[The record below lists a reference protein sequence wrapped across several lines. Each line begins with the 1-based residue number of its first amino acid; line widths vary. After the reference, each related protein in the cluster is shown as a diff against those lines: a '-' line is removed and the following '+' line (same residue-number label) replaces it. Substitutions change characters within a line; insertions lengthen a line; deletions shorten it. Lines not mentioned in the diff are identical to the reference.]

1 MGHRTVADEERK
13 GPPLLFTS
21 LDSSA
26 AGTPD
31 EPDFDPAQRLQGAWR
46 LVRLF
51 LTVNAIVIGTFMSS
65 CGTFL
70 AVSQV
75 VRTPLGPS
83 SRSAPGVIV
92 AHKRSGFG
100 TRHSAYV
107 YAPVVRFTVDGREFE
122 ITSRLST
129 NKPPPVGQ
137 PVRVRFAAD
146 APAGAVLVGWAEWG
160 LPVEWMVVG
169 SSLFA
174 AGIVTWRRLTRAT
187 FSGPA
192 AS

>member
-31 EPDFDPAQRLQGAWR
+31 EPFDPTQRLQGAWH
-46 LVRLF
+46 LVRFF
-51 LTVNAIVIGTFMSS
+51 LTVSAIVIGTFMSS

-70 AVSQV
+70 AVIQFAH
-75 VRTPLGPS
+75 TPLGPS

-92 AHKRSGFG
+92 AHKRSGSG
-100 TRHSAYV
+100 TRGFPYV
-107 YAPVVRFTVDGREFE
+107 YAPVVRFTVDGRELE
-122 ITSRLST
+122 ITSRLAT

-146 APAGAVLVGWAEWG
+146 APARAVLVGWAEWG

-169 SSLFA
+169 SSLLA

-187 FSGPA
+187 FGGPA